1 MGALTRTAGQKI
13 YLDANLFIY
22 ALEAAEPW
30 VAVTRQLFEDLDAG
44 VCSAVTSEL
53 SLAECLVKPFQ
64 LKRSDLAETY
74 LRLLQSRPEL
84 QVVPVTRGIL
94 TAAAKLRA
102 DSRMKLPDA
111 IHAVTGILADCTLLL
126 TNDDRFGSPPGL
138 QVVPLEK
145 LQ

>member
-1 MGALTRTAGQKI
+1 MTRTAGQKI

-64 LKRSDLAETY
+64 LKRDDLAETY
-74 LRLLQSRPEL
+74 LSLL
-84 QVVPVTRGIL
+84 
-94 TAAAKLRA
+94 
-102 DSRMKLPDA
+102 
-111 IHAVTGILADCTLLL
+111 
-126 TNDDRFGSPPGL
+126 
-138 QVVPLEK
+138 
-145 LQ
+145 